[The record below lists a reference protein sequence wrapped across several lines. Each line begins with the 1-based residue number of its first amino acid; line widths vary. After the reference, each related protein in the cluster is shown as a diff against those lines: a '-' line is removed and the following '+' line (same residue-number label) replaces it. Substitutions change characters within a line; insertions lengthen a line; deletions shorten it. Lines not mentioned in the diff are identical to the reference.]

1 MCDPQNSVP
10 DVLQEGPGGAF
21 PSRETAVGVGSQ
33 PITER
38 PIFQNKHWDTWSH
51 KGFFSPAEYK
61 GHNKV

>member
-1 MCDPQNSVP
+1 MSVKKAR
-10 DVLQEGPGGAF
+10 GGMGGF
-21 PSRETAVGVGSQ
+21 PSRETAVGVGFQ

-51 KGFFSPAEYK
+51 KGFFSLAEYK